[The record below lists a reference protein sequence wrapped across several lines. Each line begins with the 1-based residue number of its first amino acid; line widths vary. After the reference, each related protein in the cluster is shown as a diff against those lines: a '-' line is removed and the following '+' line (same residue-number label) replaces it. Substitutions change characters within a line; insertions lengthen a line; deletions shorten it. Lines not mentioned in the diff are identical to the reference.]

1 MRILIDDL
9 IVQLIQIQR
18 GKNWIGINFQQQL
31 KSLTEKEFYHQEN
44 SMHSIAEIISHLI
57 TWRKETIIKIK
68 TGKGSITD
76 DHPSNWQ
83 SNEALKSI
91 GKYQLLRNY
100 EESLAALVALLKSK
114 NDSFLDE
121 SYFDTDFKGYYPYSF
136 VVKGMI
142 HHDLYHL
149 GQIGLI
155 IKLMNMNNN
164 DQP

>member
-1 MRILIDDL
+1 MRIRIDDL
-9 IVQLIQIQR
+9 IVQLIQIQS

-31 KSLTEKEFYHQEN
+31 KSLTEEEFYHQEN

-57 TWRKETIIKIK
+57 TWRKETIIKMN
-68 TGKGSITD
+68 TGKGSITE

-83 SNEALKSI
+83 SNDAIKSI

-100 EESLAALVALLKSK
+100 EESLAELVALLKRK
-114 NDSFLDE
+114 NDAFLDE
-121 SYFDTDFKGYYPYSF
+121 TYFDTDFKGYYPYSF

-155 IKLMNMNNN
+155 IKLMNVHI
-164 DQP
+164 D

>member
-1 MRILIDDL
+1 MRIRIDDL
-9 IVQLIQIQR
+9 TVQLIQIQS
-18 GKNWIGINFQQQL
+18 GKNWIGVNFQQQL
-31 KSLTEKEFYHQEN
+31 KSLTEEEFYHQEN

-57 TWRKETIIKIK
+57 TWRKETIIKMN
-68 TGKGSITD
+68 TGKGSITE

-83 SNEALKSI
+83 SNDAIKSI

-100 EESLAALVALLKSK
+100 EESLAELVALLKRK
-114 NDSFLDE
+114 NDAFLDE
-121 SYFDTDFKGYYPYSF
+121 TYFDTDFKGYYPYSF

-155 IKLMNMNNN
+155 IKLMNVHI
-164 DQP
+164 D

>member
-1 MRILIDDL
+1 MRIRIDDL
-9 IVQLIQIQR
+9 IVQLIQIQS
-18 GKNWIGINFQQQL
+18 GKNWIGVNFQQQL
-31 KSLTEKEFYHQEN
+31 KSLTEEEFYHQEN

-57 TWRKETIIKIK
+57 TWRKETIIKMN
-68 TGKGSITD
+68 TGKGSITE

-83 SNEALKSI
+83 SNDAIKSI

-100 EESLAALVALLKSK
+100 EESLAELVALLKRK
-114 NDSFLDE
+114 NDAFLDE
-121 SYFDTDFKGYYPYSF
+121 TYFDTDFKGYYPYSF

-155 IKLMNMNNN
+155 IKLMNVHI
-164 DQP
+164 D